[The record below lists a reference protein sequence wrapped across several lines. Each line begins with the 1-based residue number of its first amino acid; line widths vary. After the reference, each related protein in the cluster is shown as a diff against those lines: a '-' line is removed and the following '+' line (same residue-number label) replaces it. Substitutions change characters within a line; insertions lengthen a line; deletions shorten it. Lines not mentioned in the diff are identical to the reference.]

1 MLESFKLK
9 IAGCYKSFTI
19 WVNGLL
25 LAAMPFLD
33 NILDAV
39 KENLPAV
46 SQWLTAD
53 ILKGAAVFI
62 LVANIALRF
71 KTKSDLA
78 EK

>member
-9 IAGCYKSFTI
+9 IAGAYKSATV
-19 WVNGLL
+19 WLNGIL

-33 NILDAV
+33 NILAAV
-39 KENLPAV
+39 KDNLPAV

-71 KTKSDLA
+71 KTKHDLA

>member
-9 IAGCYKSFTI
+9 LAGMYKSFTI
-19 WVNGLL
+19 WINGLL

-33 NILDAV
+33 NILGAV
-39 KENLPAV
+39 RDNLPAV

-71 KTKSDLA
+71 KTSKPLQD
-78 EK
+78 K